1 MIWWKDFCEHSWFDL
16 FDSCWYLLL
25 FASLRVKQI
34 DFFRQFWNHQP
45 WWFFWEPGFFTILLL
60 LFHGSC
66 FHGKDFYDSM
76 RAGKVFQPSDLKQIE
91 AITPGQLVWFVSKNF
106 GGRNTFAL
114 FGFFSGLPLASLKR
128 LWTVFFVWQYEY
140 MNMLK
145 EHGWRKHR
153 MWKACEKNIMDKRRH
168 NYFKG
173 QNWEHLKDLKH
184 IRTNK
189 RLYCWVRIRQ
199 SRQDSPWMNSPTLW
213 TLEKKQFEDF
223 DLEQIWTW

>member
-1 MIWWKDFCEHSWFDL
+1 MIFLGTRFFHHPPPIIPWVLLPWKGLLRLHASWKGVPTQRSETDWSHHTRPIGVICFEKFWGQKHFCPFW
-16 FDSCWYLLL
+16 
-25 FASLRVKQI
+25 I
-34 DFFRQFWNHQP
+34 FFRP
-45 WWFFWEPGFFTILLL
+45 T
-60 LFHGSC
+60 
-66 FHGKDFYDSM
+66 
-76 RAGKVFQPSDLKQIE
+76 A
-91 AITPGQLVWFVSKNF
+91 
-106 GGRNTFAL
+106 
-114 FGFFSGLPLASLKR
+114 R
-128 LWTVFFVWQYEY
+128 LTQKTVNCFFVWQYEY

>member
-1 MIWWKDFCEHSWFDL
+1 MIFL
-16 FDSCWYLLL
+16 GITY
-25 FASLRVKQI
+25 
-34 DFFRQFWNHQP
+34 
-45 WWFFWEPGFFTILLL
+45 FFTILLL

-66 FHGKDFYDSM
+66 FHGKEFYDSM

-91 AITPGQLVWFVSKNF
+91 AITPGQCFEKFWGQKHFCPF
-106 GGRNTFAL
+106 RTFFRPTA
-114 FGFFSGLPLASLKR
+114 R
-128 LWTVFFVWQYEY
+128 LTQKTVNCFFVWQN

-153 MWKACEKNIMDKRRH
+153 MWKACKKNIRDKRRH

-184 IRTNK
+184 FRTNK

-223 DLEQIWTW
+223 DMENIWTW